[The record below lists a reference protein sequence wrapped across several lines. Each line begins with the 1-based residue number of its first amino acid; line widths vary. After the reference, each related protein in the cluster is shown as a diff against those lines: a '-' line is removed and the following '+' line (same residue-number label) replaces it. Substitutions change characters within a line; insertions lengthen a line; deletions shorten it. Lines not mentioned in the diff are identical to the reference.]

1 MIDHRDQIRIVQ
13 ETVAGKEITLAHVM
27 GGPAPIIY
35 QKLGLNPSID
45 YGSSAIGIMNMTPP
59 ESAVIASDIAIK
71 SGNVYLGFADR
82 FTGTLIITGDISD
95 VRSALNEVVRYYH
108 DVLGFLEYIFS
119 ENYEALQGD
128 KLRLVRIRIPGS
140 EVSLAHLIGV
150 SDSEVYKNLGL
161 HIGVHLGE
169 DHTGESLGLLQFT
182 PWEGAVVA
190 ADIATKVANVEIG
203 FMDRFNGSLILTGE
217 RENIKIALQEVLDY
231 FGNTLKFGACEL
243 TEN

>member
-1 MIDHRDQIRIVQ
+1 MAGITTKELLEKIYHEDFEKLKGKKLRMVRVR
-13 ETVAGKEITLAHVM
+13 VPGKEVCMAHVIS
-27 GGPAPIIY
+27 PSSSCIY
-35 QKLGLNPSID
+35 Q
-45 YGSSAIGIMNMTPP
+45 
-59 ESAVIASDIAIK
+59 
-71 SGNVYLGFADR
+71 
-82 FTGTLIITGDISD
+82 
-95 VRSALNEVVRYYH
+95 
-108 DVLGFLEYIFS
+108 
-119 ENYEALQGD
+119 
-128 KLRLVRIRIPGS
+128 
-140 EVSLAHLIGV
+140 
-150 SDSEVYKNLGL
+150 NLGL

>member
-1 MIDHRDQIRIVQ
+1 MKQRLTR
-13 ETVAGKEITLAHVM
+13 EE
-27 GGPAPIIY
+27 
-35 QKLGLNPSID
+35 
-45 YGSSAIGIMNMTPP
+45 
-59 ESAVIASDIAIK
+59 
-71 SGNVYLGFADR
+71 
-82 FTGTLIITGDISD
+82 
-95 VRSALNEVVRYYH
+95 
-108 DVLGFLEYIFS
+108 FLEYIFS

-169 DHTGESLGLLQFT
+169 DHTGESLGLLQLT

-231 FGNTLKFGACEL
+231 FGNTLKFGACEQ

>member
-1 MIDHRDQIRIVQ
+1 MKQRLTREQ
-13 ETVAGKEITLAHVM
+13 
-27 GGPAPIIY
+27 
-35 QKLGLNPSID
+35 
-45 YGSSAIGIMNMTPP
+45 
-59 ESAVIASDIAIK
+59 
-71 SGNVYLGFADR
+71 
-82 FTGTLIITGDISD
+82 
-95 VRSALNEVVRYYH
+95 
-108 DVLGFLEYIFS
+108 FLEYIFS

-128 KLRLVRIRIPGS
+128 RLRLVRIRIPGS

-182 PWEGAVVA
+182 PWESAVLA
-190 ADIATKVANVEIG
+190 ADIAIKAAKVEIG

-217 RENIKIALQEVLDY
+217 REDVKAALEEVLNY
-231 FGNTLKFGACEL
+231 FEHTLKFGVCEL

>member
-1 MIDHRDQIRIVQ
+1 MKQRLTR
-13 ETVAGKEITLAHVM
+13 EE
-27 GGPAPIIY
+27 
-35 QKLGLNPSID
+35 
-45 YGSSAIGIMNMTPP
+45 
-59 ESAVIASDIAIK
+59 
-71 SGNVYLGFADR
+71 
-82 FTGTLIITGDISD
+82 
-95 VRSALNEVVRYYH
+95 
-108 DVLGFLEYIFS
+108 FLEYIFS

-190 ADIATKVANVEIG
+190 ADIATKAANVEIG